1 MVPPFMI
8 IVVMGVSGSGKT
20 SLGWALAA
28 RLGWAFVEGDNF
40 HPIHN
45 IEAMAAGIPLTDRE
59 RYPWLQA
66 LCQEIQRL
74 QAIGQSAVITCSAL
88 KQAYRVMLR
97 TQDPAMTFVYLHGS
111 TRLFKARLQQ
121 RQGHFVGPNLLASQW
136 ADLEIP
142 TPEEAL
148 RMDAT
153 EPLQTLVQ
161 QICDH
166 LSTVPMH
173 IGYRRAIAQPSD

>member
-1 MVPPFMI
+1 MVSPVTI

-20 SLGWALAA
+20 SLGSALAA
-28 RLGWAFVEGDNF
+28 RLGWSFVEGDDF

-66 LCQEIQRL
+66 LGQEIKRL

-88 KQAYRVMLR
+88 KQAYRESLR
-97 TQDPAMTFVYLHGS
+97 APAVAITFVYLHGE
-111 TRLFKARLQQ
+111 RVLFQERLQQ
-121 RQGHFVGPNLLASQW
+121 RQGHFMGANLLASQW

-142 TPEEAL
+142 TLEEAGIG
-148 RMDAT
+148 AT
-153 EPLQTLVQ
+153 DL
-161 QICDH
+161 
-166 LSTVPMH
+166 
-173 IGYRRAIAQPSD
+173 